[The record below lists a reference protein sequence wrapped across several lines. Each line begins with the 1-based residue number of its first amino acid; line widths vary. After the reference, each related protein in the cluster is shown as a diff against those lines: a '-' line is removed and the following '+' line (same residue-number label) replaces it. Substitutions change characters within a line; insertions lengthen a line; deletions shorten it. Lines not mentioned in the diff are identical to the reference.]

1 MVNQWALVSIYIRYR
16 LGNTL
21 ALRRWCCWN

>member
-1 MVNQWALVSIYIRYR
+1 VSIYIRYR

-21 ALRRWCCWN
+21 ALRRWFYSN